1 VSPIKIGAIEIE
13 FPVVLAALA
22 GYSDLPY
29 RLICR
34 SCGAAYTATEAMLD
48 RQVAVEIRRRR
59 KMTMLD
65 DTDRPIAGQIMGTGP
80 ATMAEAA
87 AGLRELGFDVIDLN
101 FACPVRKVISRKRGG
116 YMMDDPGLALEI
128 VRAVIDAVPDR
139 PVTVKLRR
147 AFRASDQAHDAFW
160 KIAGGAF
167 DAGVAA
173 ICVHARSVDQKYS
186 GHADWGFLTKVKR
199 EFPDR
204 TIIGSGDIHTAA
216 DALRMM
222 GETGVDGVAAARG
235 AIGNPWIFRQARD
248 LAAGREPFKPGLDD
262 QRELILR
269 HFRLASDAYGSKR
282 GVQIIHN
289 FGIRYARVHPHPAKT
304 RAAFY
309 HIKKEKDLLML
320 LDTWY
325 R

>member
-1 VSPIKIGAIEIE
+1 MKIGAIHIE

-48 RQVAVEIRRRR
+48 RQVGIEIRRRR

-87 AGLRELGFDVIDLN
+87 AGLRELGFDAIDLN
-101 FACPVRKVISRKRGG
+101 FACPVRKVVYRKRGG

-139 PVTVKLRR
+139 PVTIKLRQ
-147 AFRASDQAHDAFW
+147 AFRASDQARNAFW
-160 KIAGGAF
+160 KIAAGAF
-167 DAGVAA
+167 EAGVAA
-173 ICVHARSVDQKYS
+173 ICVHARSVDQKFS
-186 GHADWGFLTKVKR
+186 GRADWDFLASVKR

-222 GETGVDGVAAARG
+222 EETGVDGVAVARG
-235 AIGNPWIFRQARD
+235 AIGNPWIFQQARD

-269 HFRLASDAYGSKR
+269 HFKLATDTYGSR
-282 GVQIIHN
+282 RAVQIIHN
-289 FGIRYARVHPHPAKT
+289 FGIRYARVHPHPAKA

-309 HIKKEKDLLML
+309 QIKKEKDLLTL

>member
-1 VSPIKIGAIEIE
+1 MSPIKIGAIEIE

-34 SCGAAYTATEAMLD
+34 SCGAAYTTTEAMLD

-59 KMTMLD
+59 KMTRID
-65 DTDRPIAGQIMGTGP
+65 DADRPVAGQIMGTGP

-116 YMMDDPGLALEI
+116 YLMDDPDLALEI

-139 PVTVKLRR
+139 PVTIKLRR
-147 AFRASDQAHDAFW
+147 AFRASDEAHAAFW

-167 DAGVAA
+167 EAGVAA
-173 ICVHARSVDQKYS
+173 ISVHARSVDQKYS
-186 GHADWGFLTKVKR
+186 GRADWGFLAKVKR

-216 DALRMM
+216 DALRMIA
-222 GETGVDGVAAARG
+222 ETGVDGVAAARG

-248 LAAGREPFKPGLDD
+248 LAAGREPFMPTLDD

-269 HFRLASDAYGSKR
+269 HFRLASDAYGPKR
-282 GVQIIHN
+282 AVRIIHN

-309 HIKKEKDLLML
+309 HIRTEKDLLTLM
-320 LDTWY
+320 DTWY